1 MMIFPA
7 RMSSIADSMVSSLM
21 ELVLLLLSMYQIK
34 IVCEKQR
41 FMFTIL
47 RSACNSF
54 RSKFVSKTTFC
65 KDTFFGEKEIGNHKS
80 MKSSLVLFFFLVSL
94 AVLGQDW
101 CDPAQRPKDQVIG
114 QGGFTVQGS
123 TTGCL
128 LYDVKV
134 EASVAGS
141 SIQYIYDYK
150 GGDPTKAPNA
160 PIPSTSHRYTKLGK
174 YTILQLVSTGGTGAI
189 ACRVVEAVTA
199 PNYKVQVCSGR
210 KVVVTIADDSTTKGY
225 ESFMVNFGGSVF
237 IPVSKANSPYVISY
251 AYPAT
256 SNVATISVT
265 GIAPGNIP
273 LTCKKDTIVTLN
285 SANATGVSIRKVTT
299 RPDGT
304 VDVLVKGSAGI
315 KADIQIDEGATGT
328 FKNTGQSATTN
339 DTTTVTI
346 RAINAA
352 QSAYCFRLSTSDVC
366 DNTTTTSS
374 VVCATSLDV
383 VAQNQQNV
391 LTWKEYPHAASF
403 QNYRVNLNGTPSPVV
418 TNRTTTT
425 QTDRNVTCGNQYC
438 YQITVT
444 LAGGVESVSQLRCVQ
459 AISSDVPSKITN
471 VVASVLEEEQKVE
484 VRITNPPASGASP
497 SRFKTIFLR
506 ADNGSNNYQ
515 EVGVVNNQLTF
526 IDPTANPNA
535 QSYCYKVQY
544 ENSCGNRSE
553 PSDPVCSIHLYSKTS
568 STVDWTV
575 DSPFL
580 FPIGYY
586 ALEILNEQGVLVDQV
601 RLGGNSSFNPD
612 TYNPDQQ
619 QFRYRILAY
628 PQGSSGLISYSNP
641 YVFVRNALVFIPDA
655 FSPNQDTVNDFF
667 AMQGQFVNTSR
678 LIVYNRW
685 GEVLFESDD
694 AIKKGWD
701 GRLNG
706 QPAPEGSYVYRI
718 EVSDL
723 LGKNFVKIG
732 TFLLAR

>member
-1 MMIFPA
+1 
-7 RMSSIADSMVSSLM
+7 
-21 ELVLLLLSMYQIK
+21 
-34 IVCEKQR
+34 
-41 FMFTIL
+41 MFTIL
-47 RSACNSF
+47 CSACNSF

-101 CDPAQRPKDQVIG
+101 CDPAQRSSAIG
-114 QGGFTVQGS
+114 NGGFIVKGS
-123 TTGCL
+123 SVGCL
-128 LYDVKV
+128 LFDVNV
-134 EASVAGS
+134 EKTVGENA
-141 SIQYIYDYK
+141 QYIYDYK
-150 GGDPTKAPNA
+150 GGDPTKAPYA
-160 PIPSTSHRYTKLGK
+160 ATATTSHRYTKLGK

-199 PNYKVQVCSGR
+199 PNYKVQACSDR

-225 ESFMVNFGGSVF
+225 ESFLVNFGGGVYL
-237 IPVSKANSPYVISY
+237 PVSKANSPYIISY
-251 AYPAT
+251 AYPTNA
-256 SNVATISVT
+256 NAATISVT

-273 LTCKKDTIVTLN
+273 LTCKKDTNVILN
-285 SANATGVSIRKVTT
+285 TSTATGVSIRKVTT

-304 VDVLVKGSAGI
+304 VDVLVRGSAGI

-328 FKNTGQSATTN
+328 FRNTGQSATTN

-352 QSAYCFRLSTSDVC
+352 QNAYCFRLSTNDVC

-374 VVCATSLDV
+374 VVCATSLEV

-425 QTDRNVTCGNQYC
+425 QTDRGVTCGNQYC
-438 YQITVT
+438 YQVTVT

-459 AISSDVPSKITN
+459 AISSNIPSKITSA
-471 VVASVLEEEQKVE
+471 VASVLEDEQKVE
-484 VRITNPPASGASP
+484 VRIINPPDSGASP

-506 ADNGSNNYQ
+506 AENGSNNYQ
-515 EVGVVNNQLTF
+515 EVGVANNQLTF

-544 ENSCGNRSE
+544 ENSCGNRSQPSE
-553 PSDPVCSIHLYSKTS
+553 PFCSIHLYSKSNS
-568 STVDWTV
+568 SVDWTV

-580 FPIGYY
+580 APVRLYQ
-586 ALEILNEQGVLVDQV
+586 LEIIDEN
-601 RLGGNSSFNPD
+601 GNPKYQIDLSGNTNFDPSS
-612 TYNPDQQ
+612 YNPDQQ
-619 QFRYRILAY
+619 LFKYRILAY
-628 PQGSSGLISYSNP
+628 PEGIPGILSYSN
-641 YVFVRNALVFIPDA
+641 YFVFVKGALVFIPDA
-655 FSPNQDTVNDFF
+655 FSPNKDNVNDFF
-667 AMQGQFVNTSR
+667 AAQGQFVETSR
-678 LIVYNRW
+678 LLIYNRW
-685 GEVLFESDD
+685 GELLFESDD
-694 AIKKGWD
+694 AIKKGW
-701 GRLNG
+701 NG
-706 QPAPEGSYVYRI
+706 QVNDQPAPEGSYVYRVEI
-718 EVSDL
+718 KDS

>member
-1 MMIFPA
+1 
-7 RMSSIADSMVSSLM
+7 
-21 ELVLLLLSMYQIK
+21 
-34 IVCEKQR
+34 
-41 FMFTIL
+41 MFTIL
-47 RSACNSF
+47 CSACNSF
-54 RSKFVSKTTFC
+54 RGKFVSKTTFC

-80 MKSSLVLFFFLVSL
+80 MKSTLVLFFFLVSL

-101 CDPAQRPKDQVIG
+101 CDPAQRNAAIG
-114 QGGFTVQGS
+114 NGGFIVKGS
-123 TTGCL
+123 SVGCL
-128 LYDVKV
+128 LFDVNV
-134 EASVAGS
+134 EKTVGENA
-141 SIQYIYDYK
+141 QYIYDYK
-150 GGDPTKAPNA
+150 GGDPTKAPYTA
-160 PIPSTSHRYTKLGK
+160 TATTSHRYTKLGK

-225 ESFMVNFGGSVF
+225 ESFLVNFGGGVF

-256 SNVATISVT
+256 ANAATISVT
-265 GIAPGNIP
+265 GTAPGNIP
-273 LTCKKDTIVTLN
+273 LTCKKDTNVVLN
-285 SANATGVSIRKVTT
+285 TSTATGVSIRKVTT

-304 VDVLVKGSAGI
+304 VDVLVRGSAGI

-352 QSAYCFRLSTSDVC
+352 QNAYCFRLSTSDVC

-425 QTDRNVTCGNQYC
+425 QTDRNVVCGNQYC
-438 YQITVT
+438 YQVIITLT
-444 LAGGVESVSQLRCVQ
+444 SGAEAVSQLRCVQ
-459 AISSDVPSKITN
+459 AISGDIPSKIKSA
-471 VVASVLEEEQKVE
+471 VASVLEDEQKVE
-484 VRITNPPASGASP
+484 VRITNPPDFGASP
-497 SRFKTIFLR
+497 SRFKTIYLR

-515 EVGVVNNQLTF
+515 EVGVVNNQLAF
-526 IDPTANPNA
+526 IDPTTNPNA

-553 PSDPVCSIHLYSKTS
+553 PSDPFCSIHLYSKS
-568 STVDWTV
+568 NSAVDWTV

-580 FPIGYY
+580 APVRLYQ
-586 ALEILNEQGVLVDQV
+586 LEIIDENGNPKDQID
-601 RLGGNSSFNPD
+601 LSGNSSFDPD
-612 TYNPDQQ
+612 KINPDQQ
-619 QFRYRILAY
+619 QFKYRILAY
-628 PQGSSGLISYSNP
+628 PEGMSGVLSYSN
-641 YVFVRNALVFIPDA
+641 YFVFVKGALIFIPDA
-655 FSPNQDTVNDFF
+655 FSPNEDNVNDFF
-667 AMQGQFVNTSR
+667 AAQGQFVDTSR
-678 LIVYNRW
+678 LIVYSRW

-694 AIKKGWD
+694 AIKEGW
-701 GRLNG
+701 NG
-706 QPAPEGSYVYRI
+706 MFNGKPAPEGSYVYRI
-718 EVSDL
+718 EIVDS
-723 LGKNFVKIG
+723 LGKKSAKVG
-732 TFLLAR
+732 TFLLLRSPKQ

>member
-1 MMIFPA
+1 
-7 RMSSIADSMVSSLM
+7 
-21 ELVLLLLSMYQIK
+21 
-34 IVCEKQR
+34 
-41 FMFTIL
+41 MFTIL

-160 PIPSTSHRYTKLGK
+160 PIPTTSHRYTKLGK

-256 SNVATISVT
+256 ANAATISVT
-265 GIAPGNIP
+265 GIAYGNIP
-273 LTCKKDTIVTLN
+273 LTCKKDTSVVLN
-285 SANATGVSIRKVTT
+285 TSTATGVSIRKVTT

-515 EVGVVNNQLTF
+515 EVGVASNQLTF

-580 FPIGYY
+580 FPVGYY